1 MTGPALSLRGL
12 YGMADADFGD
22 PVALSEMLLDA
33 GACAVQLRAKT
44 WSDEKVAQALR
55 QLLPRC
61 QAAGVPLIVND
72 RAALAHLADG
82 LHLGQNDGPFPEN
95 CGLKGRSTHDLE
107 QLRAAMQEGVD
118 YVGFGPIYTTATKA
132 EAGPGQGLAPLGKVL
147 QQSRIPVVAIGGI
160 TLARLPELRRSGVQ
174 SWAVISAILGA
185 PDPLAA
191 ARAFHD

>member
-1 MTGPALSLRGL
+1 MSLRGL

-22 PVALSEMLLDA
+22 PIALSKMLLEA

-55 QLLPRC
+55 HLLPLC

-95 CGLKGRSTHDLE
+95 CGLKGRSTHDLV
-107 QLRAAMQEGVD
+107 QLHAAMQEGAD

-132 EAGPGQGLAPLGKVL
+132 EAGPGQGLTPLGKVL
-147 QQSRIPVVAIGGI
+147 QHSQIPVVAIGGI

-174 SWAVISAILGA
+174 SWAVISAILRA

-191 ARAFHD
+191 ARAFHV